1 MDINYLLQ
9 DFISNNKYICEL
21 AIAEGWIGN
30 YYQTQIS
37 EGLLGYM
44 VFSYQKQ
51 DAILNNKEE
60 ALKFPFRYN
69 PDDMKELK
77 DFFCLN
83 FFRDDVIRNGK
94 ITHFITH
101 DNDNNNDIERE
112 SIDSDDVPPPLQ
124 PVDKNEMIE
133 ELTELYNLGIKAL
146 NQRRED
152 DERELIRLNKEDE
165 DLADNFMKMMNYVQM
180 NAGKVLV
187 GMNEKI
193 QKMKKTEDKN
203 ELDQL
208 YDSIMND
215 KGMIDKIF
223 SLEELPA
230 DLTKLP
236 PENSTGVPPEVPS
249 EVPPEVPP
257 VVPPEVPPVVPQIGR
272 AHV

>member
-94 ITHFITH
+94 ITHFFKREHFNIIKKYDKMKYSNLNFDKLKEH
-101 DNDNNNDIERE
+101 FENNNRE
-112 SIDSDDVPPPLQ
+112 
-124 PVDKNEMIE
+124 
-133 ELTELYNLGIKAL
+133 Y
-146 NQRRED
+146 
-152 DERELIRLNKEDE
+152 
-165 DLADNFMKMMNYVQM
+165 F
-180 NAGKVLV
+180 
-187 GMNEKI
+187 
-193 QKMKKTEDKN
+193 
-203 ELDQL
+203 
-208 YDSIMND
+208 
-215 KGMIDKIF
+215 
-223 SLEELPA
+223 
-230 DLTKLP
+230 
-236 PENSTGVPPEVPS
+236 
-249 EVPPEVPP
+249 
-257 VVPPEVPPVVPQIGR
+257 
-272 AHV
+272 